1 MGHLEGLKADRLE
14 VLMVARKVV
23 QMADRLEDLKVAR
36 KVVQLADRLEAL
48 TQDRS
53 VGRRAVLTEA
63 QTVDQQE
70 GRRAVLREVRTVV
83 QTADCSRGLK
93 EEQMEQMEEWAEG
106 LAPRQQERVSAVLQ
120 VRSQAPLAS
129 A

>member
-1 MGHLEGLKADRLE
+1 MGHLEGPKADRLE
-14 VLMVARKVV
+14 VLMVARTVV
-23 QMADRLEDLKVAR
+23 QMADRLEDRLEDLKVAR
-36 KVVQLADRLEAL
+36 TVVQLADRLEAL

-70 GRRAVLREVRTVV
+70 GQRAVLTEVRT
-83 QTADCSRGLK
+83 ADRLRDLK
-93 EEQMEQMEEWAEG
+93 EEQMEEWAEG

-120 VRSQAPLAS
+120 VQSQAPLAS

>member
-1 MGHLEGLKADRLE
+1 
-14 VLMVARKVV
+14 MVARKVV
-23 QMADRLEDLKVAR
+23 QLADRLEDLKVAR
-36 KVVQLADRLEAL
+36 TVVQLADRLEAL

-53 VGRRAVLTEA
+53 VGRRAVLTE
-63 QTVDQQE
+63 
-70 GRRAVLREVRTVV
+70 VRT
-83 QTADCSRGLK
+83 ADRLRGLK
-93 EEQMEQMEEWAEG
+93 EEQMEEWAEG

>member
-1 MGHLEGLKADRLE
+1 MGHLEDPKADRSE
-14 VLMVARKVV
+14 VLLVARTGV
-23 QMADRLEDLKVAR
+23 QMADRLEGLKVAR
-36 KVVQLADRLEAL
+36 TVVQMADRSEAL

-53 VGRRAVLTEA
+53 AGRRAVLTEA

-70 GRRAVLREVRTVV
+70 GRRAVLSEVRTV
-83 QTADCSRGLK
+83 DRLGDLK
-93 EEQMEQMEEWAEG
+93 KEQMEEWAEG
-106 LAPRQQERVSAVLQ
+106 LAPRQQERVSAVRR

>member
-36 KVVQLADRLEAL
+36 TVVQMAVLTEARTVDL
-48 TQDRS
+48 QE
-53 VGRRAVLTEA
+53 GRRAVLTEA
-63 QTVDQQE
+63 QT
-70 GRRAVLREVRTVV
+70 
-83 QTADCSRGLK
+83 ADRSWGLK
-93 EEQMEQMEEWAEG
+93 EEQMEEWAEG
-106 LAPRQQERVSAVLQ
+106 LAPRQQERVSAVVQ

>member
-1 MGHLEGLKADRLE
+1 VGHLEGPKADRLE
-14 VLMVARKVV
+14 VLMVARTVV

-36 KVVQLADRLEAL
+36 TVVQ
-48 TQDRS
+48 
-53 VGRRAVLTEA
+53 RAVLTEA

-70 GRRAVLREVRTVV
+70 GQRAVLTEVRT
-83 QTADCSRGLK
+83 ADRLRDLK
-93 EEQMEQMEEWAEG
+93 EEQMEEWAEG

>member
-1 MGHLEGLKADRLE
+1 LEGPKADRLE
-14 VLMVARKVV
+14 VLMVARKVARKVV

-36 KVVQLADRLEAL
+36 TVVQLADRLEAL

-70 GRRAVLREVRTVV
+70 GRRAVLTEVRTV
-83 QTADCSRGLK
+83 DRLGDLK
-93 EEQMEQMEEWAEG
+93 EEQLEEWPEG
-106 LAPRQQERVSAVLQ
+106 LAPRQQERVSAVLR